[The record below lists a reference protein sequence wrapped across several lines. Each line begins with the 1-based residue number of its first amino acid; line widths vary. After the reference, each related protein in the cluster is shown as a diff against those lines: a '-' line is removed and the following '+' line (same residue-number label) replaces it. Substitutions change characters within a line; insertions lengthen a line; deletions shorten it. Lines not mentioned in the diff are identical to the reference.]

1 MTELY
6 QENYKKNI
14 DNYTYRIN
22 ESEDDLFIFELTL
35 KNNDQKNTKL
45 RFIKNTRNGVLI
57 SINDNLIYN
66 DIKKILLTAIDINN
80 PIKEIKIDCIL
91 NQTNRQT
98 IILNNNIYLEFYDN
112 NGYLE
117 SNYKLINI

>member
-45 RFIKNTRNGVLI
+45 RFIKNTRNGILI
-57 SINDNLIYN
+57 SINDNLLYN

-98 IILNNNIYLEFYDN
+98 IILNSNIYLEFYDN